1 MPEISRFFGIS
12 IFMLWREHN
21 PPHFHAKYG
30 EYEITVD
37 INKHIVNGKFPRRAL
52 NLVLEWL
59 DLHKKELLEDWVL
72 AQSSAPLHSIEPL
85 E

>member
-12 IFMLWREHN
+12 VFMLWREHN

-30 EYEITVD
+30 EYEITID
-37 INKHIVNGKFPRRAL
+37 INKQIVSGKFPRRAL

-59 DLHKKELLEDWVL
+59 DLHKDELLEDWKL
-72 AQSSAPLHSIEPL
+72 AQSGKPLNSIEPL
-85 E
+85 V

>member
-12 IFMLWREHN
+12 ILMLWREHN

-37 INKHIVNGKFPRRAL
+37 IHKQIVNGKFPRRAL

-59 DLHKKELLEDWVL
+59 DLHKEELIEDWTL
-72 AQSSAPLHSIEPL
+72 AQKNKPLNSIEPL
-85 E
+85 I